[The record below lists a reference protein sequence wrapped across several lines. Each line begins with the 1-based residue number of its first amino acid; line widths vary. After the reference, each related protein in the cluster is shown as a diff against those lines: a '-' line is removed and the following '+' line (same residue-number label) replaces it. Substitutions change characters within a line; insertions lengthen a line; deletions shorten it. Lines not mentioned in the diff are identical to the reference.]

1 MFCYSHSKKHLED
14 NDQNITEAN
23 IKGAMKR
30 PIKVNGHK
38 GGRVDIYFCSSV
50 CSIAQLV
57 SRIPSEPE
65 YFLVNFSATGKIA
78 AHLRGSCL
86 YLILIRKS
94 KETHFITNTY

>member
-1 MFCYSHSKKHLED
+1 MALFDLPLRKEDKFSPRKDESSK
-14 NDQNITEAN
+14 
-23 IKGAMKR
+23 
-30 PIKVNGHK
+30 
-38 GGRVDIYFCSSV
+38 IYLTHNVWLCSSV

-94 KETHFITNTY
+94 KETHFITNTYRKVAQ